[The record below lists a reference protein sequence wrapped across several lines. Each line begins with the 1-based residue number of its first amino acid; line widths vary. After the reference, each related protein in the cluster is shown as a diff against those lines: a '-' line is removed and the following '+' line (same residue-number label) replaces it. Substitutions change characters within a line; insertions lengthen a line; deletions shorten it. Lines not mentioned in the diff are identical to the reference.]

1 MAFAQRQTPSD
12 IAEMNITPLV
22 DVMLVMLVI
31 FMITTPLMLDK
42 TKVNLPQ
49 VLRIPQGTDIRPTV
63 LPVTVAI
70 TEEGRLFLN
79 DEPVT
84 DAVLKDIIDRL
95 IAYRD
100 AGADCLYA
108 PGLVD
113 PAHIAKV
120 VAIGSP
126 VNVLALAGGPTVAE
140 LTALGVRRISTG
152 GSLAFAAYGAM
163 MRAARELS
171 GPGTA
176 TYQHTTLT
184 AAERAAFD

>member
-1 MAFAQRQTPSD
+1 MA
-12 IAEMNITPLV
+12 AEAAHRHSVGLTAENALY
-22 DVMLVMLVI
+22 
-31 FMITTPLMLDK
+31 
-42 TKVNLPQ
+42 
-49 VLRIPQGTDIRPTV
+49 
-63 LPVTVAI
+63 
-70 TEEGRLFLN
+70 
-79 DEPVT
+79 EPVT

-95 IAYRD
+95 IVDRD

-163 MRAARELS
+163 SNRLL
-171 GPGTA
+171 P
-176 TYQHTTLT
+176 
-184 AAERAAFD
+184 